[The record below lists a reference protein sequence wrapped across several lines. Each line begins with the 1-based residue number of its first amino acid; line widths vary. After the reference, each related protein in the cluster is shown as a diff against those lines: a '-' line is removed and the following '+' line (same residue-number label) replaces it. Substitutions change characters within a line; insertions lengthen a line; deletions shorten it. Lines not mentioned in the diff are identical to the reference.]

1 MDTTEPPSVRKAER
15 LGKGLG
21 DMNGLSWSC
30 NWPKILGAQDFIVSK
45 KEKDILRDL
54 AKRVTEIAAHPT
66 QDDKKKL
73 WLKHNAL
80 GETRP
85 LIFADPENAWY
96 ELIPAAELESEGSL
110 ARLWEFRL
118 RKEIYWA
125 EKIGDDRV
133 AEPIFTVYRIFEESG
148 WGLDVKIVGGDGDG
162 AYRWDSPLTDYSDL
176 DKLSFRYININS
188 EKTQRL
194 HDLAQDVLGDI
205 LQVRLEG
212 VWWWSLG
219 MTSDLIMLRGFQQV
233 LYDMIDNPDGLH
245 RLMAFLRDDNL
256 AKLDF
261 LEANGLLSLNNGGDF
276 VGTGGYGWSSELPA
290 PGMDGEKVRTRDMWG
305 FCESQETVGVS
316 PKMFEEFAFAY
327 QLPILERFGLNI
339 YGCCEPLDQRFDIIK
354 RIPRLRKVTV
364 SPWSDVE
371 QMAESLG
378 SDYIYTRKVNPADI
392 AQHTIDEEVIRKG
405 LRDML
410 RVTTR
415 NRCHV
420 EILMRDVL
428 TLNWNPEH
436 IIRWT
441 QIAREECER
450 V

>member
-1 MDTTEPPSVRKAER
+1 MSATEPSERKPER
-15 LGKGLG
+15 LGNGLG
-21 DMNGLSWSC
+21 DTNGLSWSC
-30 NWPKILGAQDFIVSK
+30 NWPKLLGAQELVVSK
-45 KEKDILRDL
+45 KERGILREL
-54 AKRVTEIAAHPT
+54 AQRVADVAARPEQEEKRR
-66 QDDKKKL
+66 L

-96 ELIPAAELESEGSL
+96 ELIPAAELVSAGNL

-125 EKIGDDRV
+125 EKIRDDRV
-133 AEPIFTVYRIFEESG
+133 VEPAFSVYRIYEESER
-148 WGLDVKIVGGDGDG
+148 GLDARIIGGDDDG
-162 AYRWDSPLTDYSDL
+162 AYRWDAPLTDYDDL
-176 DKLSFRYININS
+176 DKLRFRRINICS

-194 HDLAQDVLGDI
+194 YDLAAEVLGDI
-205 LQVRLEG
+205 LQVRIEG

-219 MTSDLIMLRGFQQV
+219 MTSDLILLRGFQQA
-233 LYDMIDNPDGLH
+233 LYDMYDNPDGLH
-245 RLMAFLRDDNL
+245 RLMAFLRDENL

-276 VGTGGYGWSSELPA
+276 IGTGGYGWSDELPA
-290 PGMDGEKVRTRDMWG
+290 PGFDGAKVRTRDMWG

-316 PKMFEEFAFAY
+316 PKLFEEFVFAY
-327 QLPILERFGLNI
+327 QLPILDRFGLNI
-339 YGCCEPLDQRFDIIK
+339 YGCCEPLDKRFDAIR

-371 QMAESLG
+371 GMAERLG

-392 AQHTIDEEVIRKG
+392 AQPSIDEEQIRKG
-405 LRDML
+405 LRDTL
-410 RVTTR
+410 RATSR
-415 NRCHV
+415 NKCHV

-428 TLNWNPEH
+428 TLSGNPEN

-441 QIAREECER
+441 QIAREESER
-450 V
+450 A

>member
-1 MDTTEPPSVRKAER
+1 MSNGESREQKAER
-15 LGKGLG
+15 LGNGLG

-30 NWPKILGAQDFIVSK
+30 NWPKLLGAQDCVVSN
-45 KEKDILRDL
+45 KEKGILREL
-54 AKRVTEIAAHPT
+54 AKRVAEIAARPE
-66 QDDKKKL
+66 QEDKKRL
-73 WLKHNAL
+73 WLRHNAL

-96 ELIPAAELESEGSL
+96 ELIPASQLQSEGSL

-125 EKIGDDRV
+125 EKIRDDRV
-133 AEPIFTVYRIFEESG
+133 VEPTFAVYRLYEESER
-148 WGLDVKIVGGDGDG
+148 GLDVRIIGGDDDG
-162 AYRWDSPLTDYSDL
+162 AYRWDAPLTDYNDL
-176 DKLSFRYININS
+176 DKLRFRRISVNS

-194 HDLAQDVLGDI
+194 FDLATEVLGDI

-219 MTSDLIMLRGFQQV
+219 MTSDLILLRGFQQV
-233 LYDMIDNPDGLH
+233 LYDMSDNPDGLH
-245 RLMAFLRDDNL
+245 RLMAFLRDENL

-276 VGTGGYGWSSELPA
+276 IGTGGYGWSDDLPA
-290 PGMDGEKVRTRDMWG
+290 PGFDGGKVRTRDMWG

-316 PKMFEEFAFAY
+316 PKMFEEFVFSY
-327 QLPILERFGLNI
+327 QLPLLDRFGMNI
-339 YGCCEPLDQRFDIIK
+339 YGCCEPLDRRFNIVK

-371 QMAESLG
+371 GMAEKLG
-378 SDYIYTRKVNPADI
+378 SDYVYTRKVNPAEI
-392 AQHTIDEEVIRKG
+392 SEPTIDEEQIRKG
-405 LRDML
+405 LREML
-410 RVTTR
+410 SATARHH
-415 NRCHV
+415 CHV
-420 EILMRDVL
+420 EILMRDIL
-428 TLNWNPEH
+428 TLSSNPVN

-441 QIAREECER
+441 QIAREVSER